1 MDAALASFSAIAR
14 ESLSRVRRETGRDP
28 YVNWRAGDGSRLLSL
43 AAQGRVRNGE
53 TVAVVI
59 TVDRRA
65 DDKLQ
70 AAFLRTAL
78 LALPIALAL
87 VVMGAWWIA
96 RRGLKPL
103 FRLRQAVTSVTT
115 RDLSYRLMEN
125 GLPAELREMAASFN
139 RMLER
144 LEDGVSRLFQFS
156 GDLAHEMRTPISN
169 LLGKT
174 QVTLSSSEG
183 SSQFFSPRL

>member
-1 MDAALASFSAIAR
+1 M
-14 ESLSRVRRETGRDP
+14 SRVRRETGRDP